1 MPLETRDYTHAN
13 AAGYS
18 IPVDNYSTLLTLSN
32 AQLAAYDFG
41 DNNYDVDFVRKASNS
56 DISNIIFD
64 LARYERVWGQNNPQ
78 SLMAITN
85 LYITPADVKVIG
97 KNQDTIRIEKNGI
110 TYIKFRAK
118 DLIEK
123 LHKWPEMCLTI
134 VGKPNVNEWLG
145 NYTPQLQI
153 VDVEIE
159 NAEWSF

>member
-13 AAGYS
+13 AAGFA
-18 IPVDNYSTLLTLSN
+18 IPANNCNELLNLSN
-32 AQLAAYDFG
+32 TQLASYDFG
-41 DNNYDVDFVRKASNS
+41 DNNYDVDFVRKASDS
-56 DISNIIFD
+56 DISNIIFA

-78 SLMAITN
+78 SLIAITN
-85 LYITPADVKVIG
+85 LYIKPDDIKIIG

-134 VGKPNVNEWLG
+134 VGKPNVNEW
-145 NYTPQLQI
+145 NNFITPQLSI
-153 VDVEIE
+153 IDCEIE
-159 NAEWSF
+159 DSRVSF

>member
-13 AAGYS
+13 AAGFA
-18 IPVDNYSTLLTLSN
+18 IPADSYNELLALSN
-32 AQLAAYDFG
+32 TQLAAYDFG
-41 DNNYDVDFVRKASNS
+41 DNNYDVDFVRKASDS

-85 LYITPADVKVIG
+85 LYIRPADVKIIG

-153 VDVEIE
+153 VDIEVE